1 MANFFGSDY
10 YDMESMVHADTRSF
24 ILKKPKL
31 SEELVVA
38 ANQESRMM
46 TADALWALSGHLVQT
61 RDLVQPDKPAS
72 PKFIVTLDGVPSL
85 PGYMSDQEE
94 DMCSE
99 GMRPAQHP
107 AASHGGLATQQLH
120 VLSRQLED
128 PDGSFANAELSELSM
143 AQKLE
148 KLLERCKYWPACK
161 NGDECA
167 YHHPVLPCKA
177 FPNCKFAEKCLFV
190 HPNCKYDAKCT
201 KPDCPIT
208 HMSRGTSGLP
218 PKPVTAAAPPSSSQL
233 CRYFPACKKM
243 ECPFYHPKV
252 RTFTFPKRN
261 LVAACSLANYILSF
275 FFPSLTFLLS

>member
-107 AASHGGLATQQLH
+107 AASHGGLAGLLHPQQLH

-128 PDGSFANAELSELSM
+128 PDGSFANGVWGLS
-143 AQKLE
+143 
-148 KLLERCKYWPACK
+148 
-161 NGDECA
+161 
-167 YHHPVLPCKA
+167 
-177 FPNCKFAEKCLFV
+177 
-190 HPNCKYDAKCT
+190 
-201 KPDCPIT
+201 
-208 HMSRGTSGLP
+208 
-218 PKPVTAAAPPSSSQL
+218 PPSQG
-233 CRYFPACKKM
+233 AGVMKD
-243 ECPFYHPKV
+243 V
-252 RTFTFPKRN
+252 
-261 LVAACSLANYILSF
+261 LAVCLYLE
-275 FFPSLTFLLS
+275 